1 MKELEH
7 IETCAKCGIVQSFQ
21 NDTNGECVMV
31 WVEEIEICT
40 AVNKEKK
47 AQQYLLGTALYMRG
61 KKGLTDV
68 NVYIHAHMA
77 NEFSIR
83 FIWNTD
89 SFKYPGSEE
98 GINLREILKQFGL
111 VTYSVWIE
119 KEWMKKQS
127 NLNRQKKVR
136 H

>member
-7 IETCAKCGIVQSFQ
+7 IETRTKCRTVQSFQ
-21 NDTNGECVMV
+21 NNTNGECVMV

-47 AQQYLLGTALYMRG
+47 AQQYLLRTALYMRG

-68 NVYIHAHMA
+68 NVYSHAHMV
-77 NEFSIR
+77 NEFLIR
-83 FIWNTD
+83 LIWNTD

-98 GINLREILKQFGL
+98 GMNLREILKQFGL
-111 VTYSVWIE
+111 VNYSVWIE
-119 KEWMKKQS
+119 KE
-127 NLNRQKKVR
+127 
-136 H
+136 

>member
-1 MKELEH
+1 LGKIAIRGWELNN
-7 IETCAKCGIVQSFQ
+7 I
-21 NDTNGECVMV
+21 NGECVMV

-47 AQQYLLGTALYMRG
+47 AQHYLLRTALYMRG
-61 KKGLTDV
+61 KKELTGV

-83 FIWNTD
+83 LIWNTD

-98 GINLREILKQFGL
+98 GMNLREILKQFGL